1 MPRPGLLILAPP
13 RTGSTALARC
23 FWQHPDFGWY
33 VHEPFDLVFHHGAP
47 ERHARETLAAPQRV
61 SDSATGGVVIKEMT
75 FQVTVPAQLD
85 VLLEH
90 ANLPVLIPLRDPR
103 LAIWSRMKQLAD
115 SQQRREFSRAQA
127 GWRPLLDAIRHL
139 QGRGFPHVS
148 IDMHEVRED
157 PERGLARV
165 CRQLGIMEHAMGQW
179 ASTSVD
185 AVGQLGDEQAAWYR
199 QVLTTDQLLPET
211 AGPPDINAFPPSM
224 RSIVEEAVAIY
235 EGVTSHTHDLET
247 T

>member
-1 MPRPGLLILAPP
+1 MSRPGLLILAPP

-33 VHEPFDLVFHHGAP
+33 VHEPFDRVFHHGAP
-47 ERHARETLAAPQRV
+47 ERDAEETLAAPERV
-61 SDSATGGVVIKEMT
+61 SDSATGGTVIKEMT

-103 LAIWSRMKQLAD
+103 LAIWSRMKQLAE
-115 SQQRREFSRAQA
+115 SQQGMEFGRAQA

-139 QGRGFPHVS
+139 QDREFPHVL
-148 IDMHEVRED
+148 IDMHAVRED
-157 PERGLARV
+157 PERGLARA
-165 CRQLGIMEHAMGQW
+165 CRQLGITAHAMGQW

-199 QVLTTDQLLPET
+199 QALTADQLLPDT
-211 AGPPDINAFPPSM
+211 ADPPDIHAFPPSM
-224 RSIVEEAVAIY
+224 RSTVEEGVAIY
-235 EGVTSHTHDLET
+235 EAMTSHRHDLERT
-247 T
+247 